1 MFDAIILGI
10 IQGVT
15 EFLPVSSS
23 AHLELAQYFLG
34 IDEGSSISF
43 SVALHVATLLAVCVV
58 FFKDIKNVCIG
69 FLKGLRNPKLAW
81 ADNGNFRMAIF
92 IVIAI
97 IPAAV
102 FGLLIHK
109 HIDDIAFIR
118 IGVNL
123 FICGSVLISTKIYD
137 KKHVNKKD
145 ISDIALW
152 MVLLIGIAQAAA
164 VFPGI
169 SRSGMTISIALFLG
183 VSRSS
188 AGVFSFLLS
197 IPVILGAFVLE
208 IPNITSIDYNMLI
221 PAFLAAFISGLGAL
235 LLLMKFL
242 KHGKLFYFGFYCV
255 VVGLSIFLYFSGLL

>member
-15 EFLPVSSS
+15 EFIPVSSS

-43 SVALHVATLLAVCVV
+43 TVALHLATLFAVCIV

-69 FLKGLRNPKLAW
+69 FLKGLTNTKTSW
-81 ADNGNFRMAIF
+81 HGSSDFRTAIL
-92 IVIAI
+92 IVVATL
-97 IPAAV
+97 PAVV
-102 FGLLIHK
+102 FGLLIRK
-109 HIDDIAFIR
+109 YMNDISFSR
-118 IGVNL
+118 IGVHL
-123 FICGSVLISTKIYD
+123 VICGLILIMTKVYE
-137 KKHVNKKD
+137 KKNRGAKD
-145 ISDIALW
+145 IADISIFMALA
-152 MVLLIGIAQAAA
+152 IGMAQAAA

-169 SRSGMTISIALFLG
+169 SRSGMTISMALFLG

-208 IPNITSIDYNMLI
+208 IPNITSIDFNMLL
-221 PAFLAAFISGLGAL
+221 PAFFAAFISGLGAL
-235 LLLMKFL
+235 LLLLKFL
-242 KHGKLFYFGFYCV
+242 KSGKLFYFGFYCMLAGF
-255 VVGLSIFLYFSGLL
+255 GLFLYF